1 MPIFSMSQR
10 LKIALG
16 GFTSFTGVIILTCIV
31 LALTNTADLSVAL
44 QGVNLVFI
52 ITIVGVLDI
61 VCGLILFLGKKE
73 TVCSFASHQK
83 KTDNNA
89 D

>member
-1 MPIFSMSQR
+1 MPIFSISQR

-16 GFTSFTGVIILTCIV
+16 GFTAFTGVIILICIV
-31 LALTNTADLSVAL
+31 LALTNTADLSVVL
-44 QGVNLVFI
+44 QGANVVFI

-61 VCGLILFLGKKE
+61 ACGLILLLGKKE
-73 TVCSFASHQK
+73 IVFSFTSHQK
-83 KTDNNA
+83 KTDDNT

>member
-1 MPIFSMSQR
+1 MSQR

-16 GFTSFTGVIILTCIV
+16 GFVSFTGAIILICIV
-31 LALTNTADLSVAL
+31 LALTDTANLSVVF
-44 QGVNLVFI
+44 QGANFQFL

-61 VCGLILFLGKKE
+61 VCGLMLFLGKKE
-73 TVCSFASHQK
+73 ITLSFASHQK
-83 KTDNNA
+83 KTDDNA